1 MRIKTLKMLVEL
13 VELGSYLAVAA
24 KLNLSQPAVS
34 MQIKLL
40 EETFGTELVVKE
52 AGAIKLTP
60 AGKVVYHKAKEI
72 IAIWDKADLEVQQ
85 YRGTAYRRLT
95 IGASTIPSIYLLPV
109 PISRFCE
116 RFPQVEITMEVG
128 DSLAISEQLAAKE
141 LDLAVVGSKPP
152 GNRFKIQTVAE
163 DSLVLIFPR
172 GSKLAERDLLNIKDL
187 RAERMIIRE
196 EGSGTR
202 SALLNALQQA
212 GLPRTVLNISACL
225 GSTEA
230 IIAAVEA
237 GLGVSFVSELAARK
251 AVNNGRVALARLADL
266 EISRRFYLIY
276 YQERETELLLQSFIN
291 YLR

>member
-1 MRIKTLKMLVEL
+1 
-13 VELGSYLAVAA
+13 
-24 KLNLSQPAVS
+24 
-34 MQIKLL
+34 
-40 EETFGTELVVKE
+40 
-52 AGAIKLTP
+52 
-60 AGKVVYHKAKEI
+60 
-72 IAIWDKADLEVQQ
+72 
-85 YRGTAYRRLT
+85 
-95 IGASTIPSIYLLPV
+95 
-109 PISRFCE
+109 
-116 RFPQVEITMEVG
+116 
-128 DSLAISEQLAAKE
+128 
-141 LDLAVVGSKPP
+141 
-152 GNRFKIQTVAE
+152 
-163 DSLVLIFPR
+163 
-172 GSKLAERDLLNIKDL
+172 
-187 RAERMIIRE
+187 MIIRE

-202 SALLNALQQA
+202 SALLNALHQA